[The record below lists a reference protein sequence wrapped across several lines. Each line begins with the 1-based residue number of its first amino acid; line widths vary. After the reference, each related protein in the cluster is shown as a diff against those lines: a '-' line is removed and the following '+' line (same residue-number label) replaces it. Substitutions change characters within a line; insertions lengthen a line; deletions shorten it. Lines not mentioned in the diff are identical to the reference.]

1 MKGGGAGRTA
11 RRVRKT
17 FCNYGR
23 STRLFTWKVWASE
36 LCLHLGLG
44 LQRPQA
50 KGRSV

>member
-11 RRVRKT
+11 RRVGKT

-23 STRLFTWKVWASE
+23 STSHFTWKVWAGV

-44 LQRPQA
+44 P
-50 KGRSV
+50 